1 MNQPTQ
7 HHYVASVGYD
17 TTVPIST
24 ILWSSLPST
33 SPSHQLLP
41 SPSSPSSS
49 PSTHPL
55 HGVISASAASFD
67 CSFSGCSQGVNPI
80 AIVRNAIVSI
90 QACQGGNSNTS
101 IYTQDALRQR
111 RGRLPHSIRIVCW
124 KCLASSLRR
133 YGMGERWIK
142 WPMERPRN
150 NGCGGGERI
159 QLKLAETR
167 VKYPKNA
174 TIKWV

>member
-1 MNQPTQ
+1 MNRPTQ

-17 TTVPIST
+17 TTGPIST

-124 KCLASSLRR
+124 KCLASSIRR
-133 YGMGERWIK
+133 YGMGILPLPK
-142 WPMERPRN
+142 H
-150 NGCGGGERI
+150 
-159 QLKLAETR
+159 QLKMQQSNGGRGRLNGQWNGRGTTDAGEA
-167 VKYPKNA
+167 NEFN
-174 TIKWV
+174 